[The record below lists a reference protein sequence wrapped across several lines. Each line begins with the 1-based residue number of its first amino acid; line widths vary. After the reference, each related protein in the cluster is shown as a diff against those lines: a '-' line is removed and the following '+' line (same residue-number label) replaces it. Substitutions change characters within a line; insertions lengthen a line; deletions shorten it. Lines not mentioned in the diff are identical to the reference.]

1 MKVKVKLVVK
11 NQNLMKLKEK
21 MRKKKGIIYLWILS
35 PCWIISLI
43 EENKEIQRKLLIRQ
57 LKTWMKLLIWAK
69 KN

>member
-1 MKVKVKLVVK
+1 MKVKVKVVVK

-21 MRKKKGIIYLWILS
+21 MRKKKGNIYLWILS